1 MKVRNMTEGNPIRLI
16 LAVALPLM
24 VGNVFQQL
32 YTVVDAQVVG
42 RVEGVSALA
51 ALGASDWFNWLYLG
65 IIQGFAQG
73 FAIPMAHC
81 FGAKDYDGLRR
92 NVGCATLLATVM
104 ALAITVVSLLSI
116 EPVLHLMDTPMEIR
130 PMSARYLTIVFG
142 FYPAVMAYNLLSGI
156 LRSLGDGKSP
166 LYAMVV
172 ACMVNVGLDILFVA
186 GFGWGVAGAAV
197 ATGLA
202 QACSA
207 IFCLL
212 RLRRLDFVRPS
223 RSDLHFHDETC
234 RNLMRL
240 GLPAA
245 AQNGV
250 IGVGGMVVQ
259 SIANGMSV
267 AFIAGYTST
276 NKLYGVLE
284 IAAISYG
291 YAMSTYAG
299 QNLGA
304 RKSERIRSGVH
315 AAALTG
321 VPTSLLIAGAMFL
334 FGQSIVSS
342 FISGAPEETAEALK
356 IACEFLRLMSACLP
370 ILYILHIYRS
380 ALQGMGNTVSPML
393 SGVAELIMRVCGALL
408 LPGFIGYSGL
418 FWAEILAWIGADVI
432 LLTGYRR
439 TYVRVKHEIENQKRT
454 VG

>member
-1 MKVRNMTEGNPIRLI
+1 MRVRNMTEGRPIRLI

-24 VGNVFQQL
+24 VGNIFQQL

-73 FAIPMAHC
+73 FAIPMAQA
-81 FGAKDYDGLRR
+81 FGAKDYPALRR
-92 NVGCATLLATVM
+92 NVGNAAILAVIMGAVIT
-104 ALAITVVSLLSI
+104 ALSLLSI
-116 EPVLHLMDTPMEIR
+116 NPVLALMDTPMEIR
-130 PMSARYLTIVFG
+130 PMSALYLTILFSA
-142 FYPAVMAYNLLSGI
+142 FPLVMAYNLLAGI

-172 ACMVNVGLDILFVA
+172 ASLTNIALDMLFVA
-186 GFGWGVAGAAV
+186 GFKWGVAGAAV
-197 ATGLA
+197 ATAIA
-202 QACSA
+202 QGCSA
-207 IFCLL
+207 VFCLM
-212 RLRRLDFVRPS
+212 RLKKLDFVRPS
-223 RSDLHFHDETC
+223 RDDLRLRRETC
-234 RNLMRL
+234 RHLMGL
-240 GLPAA
+240 GLPVA

-259 SIANGMSV
+259 SIANTMSV

-304 RKSERIRSGVH
+304 RKAERIKKGVR

-321 VPTSLLIAGAMFL
+321 IATSLVIAGCMFL
-334 FGQSIVSS
+334 FGKSIVSS
-342 FISGAPEETAEALK
+342 FISGTPEETAEAVG
-356 IACEFLRLMSACLP
+356 IACEYLYLMSGLLP
-370 ILYILHIYRS
+370 VLYILHIYRS
-380 ALQGMGNTVSPML
+380 ALQGMGNTVAPMV
-393 SGVAELIMRVCGALL
+393 SGIAELVMRVCGAWM
-408 LPGFIGYSGL
+408 LPGLIGYSGL
-418 FWAEILAWIGADVI
+418 FWAEILAWAGADVI
-432 LLTGYRR
+432 LLSGYAKTFARIRR
-439 TYVRVKHEIENQKRT
+439 ELI
-454 VG
+454 

>member
-1 MKVRNMTEGNPIRLI
+1 MSVRNMTEGNPIRLI

-24 VGNVFQQL
+24 VGNIFQQL

-73 FAIPMAHC
+73 FAIPMAQA
-81 FGAKDYDGLRR
+81 FGAKDYDRLRK
-92 NVGCATLLATVM
+92 NVGNAAILAVIMGVLITLVA
-104 ALAITVVSLLSI
+104 LLSI
-116 EPVLHLMDTPMEIR
+116 KPVLGLMDTPGEIR
-130 PMSARYLTIVFG
+130 PMSESYLTILFSA
-142 FYPAVMAYNLLSGI
+142 FPLVMACNLLAGI

-172 ACMVNVGLDILFVA
+172 ASLTNIALDVLFVA
-186 GFGWGVAGAAV
+186 GFGWGVEGAAI
-197 ATGLA
+197 ATAIA
-202 QACSA
+202 QGCSA
-207 IFCLL
+207 LFCLM
-212 RLRRLDFVRPS
+212 RLRRLDFIRPA
-223 RSDLHFHDETC
+223 RSDLRLHGATC
-234 RNLMRL
+234 AKLMQL
-240 GLPAA
+240 GLPVA

-250 IGVGGMVVQ
+250 IGIGGMVVQ
-259 SIANGMSV
+259 SIANTMSV

-304 RKSERIRSGVH
+304 RKADRIKTGVR

-321 VPTSLLIAGAMFL
+321 VITSLVIAAAMFL
-334 FGQSIVSS
+334 FGRSIVSS
-342 FISGAPEETAEALK
+342 FISGAPEETAEAVR
-356 IACEFLRLMSACLP
+356 IACEYLYLMSALLP

-380 ALQGMGNTVSPML
+380 ALQGMGNTVAPMV
-393 SGVAELIMRVCGALL
+393 SGIAELVMRVCGAWI
-408 LPGFIGYSGL
+408 LPGLIGYSGL

-432 LLTGYRR
+432 LLSGYAR
-439 TYVRVKHEIENQKRT
+439 TYKKVRIQLSI
-454 VG
+454 